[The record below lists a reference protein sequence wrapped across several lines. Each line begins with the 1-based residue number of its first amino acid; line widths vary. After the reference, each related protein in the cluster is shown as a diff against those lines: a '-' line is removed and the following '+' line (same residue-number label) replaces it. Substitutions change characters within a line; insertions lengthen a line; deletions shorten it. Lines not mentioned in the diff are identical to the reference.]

1 MLVLGY
7 CLLCLLGHAGPT
19 VQCWWNSACAECPC
33 MWWLLQMVRMHE
45 DEFWAEISHVG
56 ADRETH
62 AQTRFD
68 ESTCVLNIAMQR

>member
-1 MLVLGY
+1 
-7 CLLCLLGHAGPT
+7 
-19 VQCWWNSACAECPC
+19 
-33 MWWLLQMVRMHE
+33 MVRMHE